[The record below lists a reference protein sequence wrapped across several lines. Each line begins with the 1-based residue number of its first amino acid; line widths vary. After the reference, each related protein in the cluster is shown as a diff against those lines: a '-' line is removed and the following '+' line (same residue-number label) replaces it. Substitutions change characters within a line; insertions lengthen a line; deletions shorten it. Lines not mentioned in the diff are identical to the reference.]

1 LNQFTFALII
11 CHEAAIRTEQVN
23 SVKKSLFFISDKLE
37 SYGPLFDTIK
47 SIAPFQTEVMPYQRF
62 LSEESK
68 ERFATLD
75 PSEVFFALENEFF
88 GYARKEINEYLR
100 TIFNRLFTNILLLFT
115 TADLVKDDDVILGK
129 KHCFYISGRQDST
142 ESANNLCVYV
152 IKLFNECVLSNR
164 LVDYITHSFNHIV
177 NSELLMKK
185 KEEIEILNRELEVKN
200 KTDSLT
206 SLYNRQAMF
215 EFLDRESKRTM
226 RDLWRIS
233 SFLKGEANA
242 QLLNYDPVYANEPVG
257 DLLDHVGVFT
267 VIMIDVD
274 HFKKV
279 NDTYGHLMGDEV
291 LKTIGTLLQD
301 RSIFRESDILG
312 RFGGEEFIGI
322 FPSTNVNN
330 ALGPAMRFVKNLK
343 EREFCPPGAGPFRVS
358 VSIGVSEYHATDV
371 SKEDVIHRA
380 DKALYWAKEHG
391 RDQIAVYE
399 KLY

>member
-1 LNQFTFALII
+1 M
-11 CHEAAIRTEQVN
+11 
-23 SVKKSLFFISDKLE
+23 KKNLFIVSDKLE
-37 SYGPLFDTIK
+37 AYEKLFDKIRAD
-47 SIAPFQTEVMPYQRF
+47 APFQTEVMSYQHF
-62 LSEESK
+62 LGEDFK
-68 ERFATLD
+68 ERCGKLD
-75 PSEVFFALENEFF
+75 PNDIFFAFEIGFF

-100 TIFNRLFTNILLLFT
+100 TIYNRLFTNTLLLIT
-115 TADLVKDDDVILGK
+115 SAELIKDDDVILGK
-129 KHCFYISGRQDST
+129 KHCFYVHENADRSELS
-142 ESANNLCVYV
+142 NNLILYV
-152 IKLFNECVLSNR
+152 IKLFNECVLGNR

-185 KEEIEILNRELEVKN
+185 KEEIEILNKELEVKN

-206 SLYNRQAMF
+206 CLYNRQAMF

-242 QLLNYDPVYANEPVG
+242 QLLNYDPRFENEPVG

-291 LKTIGTLLQD
+291 LKTIGALLQD
-301 RSIFRESDILG
+301 KSIFRESDVLG

-330 ALGPAMRFVKNLK
+330 ALGPAMRFVKCLK
-343 EREFCPPGAGPFRVS
+343 EKRFEPKGLEPFSIS
-358 VSIGVSEYHATDV
+358 VSIGVSEYHATDA

>member
-1 LNQFTFALII
+1 M
-11 CHEAAIRTEQVN
+11 
-23 SVKKSLFFISDKLE
+23 KKNLFIISDKLE
-37 SYGPLFDTIK
+37 NHTTLFETIK
-47 SIAPFQTEVMPYQRF
+47 AAAPFQTEILAYQHF
-62 LSEESK
+62 LHEDFK
-68 ERFATLD
+68 ERCAQFD
-75 PSEVFFALENEFF
+75 PADVFFCFEIEFF

-100 TIFNRLFTNILLLFT
+100 TIYNRLFTNILLLIT
-115 TADLVKDDDVILGK
+115 SSELVKDDDVILGK
-129 KHCFYISGRQDST
+129 KHCFYVHEDSNRADF
-142 ESANNLCVYV
+142 SNNFILYV

-177 NSELLMKK
+177 NSELLLKK
-185 KEEIEILNRELEVKN
+185 KEEIEILNKELEQKN

-206 SLYNRQAMF
+206 NLYNRQAMF

-242 QLLNYDPVYANEPVG
+242 QLLNYDSKYENEPVG

-274 HFKKV
+274 HFKKI

-291 LKTIGTLLQD
+291 LKTIGALLQD
-301 RSIFRESDILG
+301 KSIFRESDVLG

-330 ALGPAMRFVKNLK
+330 ALGPAMRFVKCLK
-343 EREFCPPGAGPFRVS
+343 EKEFQTEGLNPFGVT
-358 VSIGVSEYHATDV
+358 VSIGVSEYHATDAN
-371 SKEDVIHRA
+371 KEEVIHRA

>member
-1 LNQFTFALII
+1 MKKYLFII
-11 CHEAAIRTEQVN
+11 D
-23 SVKKSLFFISDKLE
+23 DKLE
-37 SYGPLFDTIK
+37 TYSSLFENIR
-47 SIAPFQTEVMPYQRF
+47 SVAPFQTEVMPYQRF
-62 LSEESK
+62 LSEEFK
-68 ERFATLD
+68 ERCSKLD
-75 PSEVFFALENEFF
+75 PADIFFGFETEFF
-88 GYARKEINEYLR
+88 GYSHKEISEYLR
-100 TIFNRLFTNILLLFT
+100 TIYNRLFTNILILIT
-115 TADLVKDDDVILGK
+115 TREMVKDDDVILGK
-129 KHCFYISGRQDST
+129 KHCYFISDTADVTQN
-142 ESANNLCVYV
+142 ANNFCLYV
-152 IKLFNECVLSNR
+152 IKLFNECVLSTR
-164 LVDYITHSFNHIV
+164 LGDYITHSFNHIV
-177 NSELLMKK
+177 NSELLLKK
-185 KEEIEILNRELEVKN
+185 KEEIEILNRELELKN

-233 SFLKGEANA
+233 SFLKGEAGTP
-242 QLLNYDPVYANEPVG
+242 LLNYDPKFENEPVG

-274 HFKKV
+274 HFKVV

-291 LKTIGTLLQD
+291 LKTIGLLLQD

-330 ALGPAMRFVKNLK
+330 ALGPAMRFVRSLK
-343 EREFCPPGAGPFRVS
+343 EKEFTPKGSAPFHVT
-358 VSIGVSEYHATDV
+358 VSIGVSEYHATDS

-380 DKALYWAKEHG
+380 DTALYWAKDHG

>member
-1 LNQFTFALII
+1 MKKFLFII
-11 CHEAAIRTEQVN
+11 N
-23 SVKKSLFFISDKLE
+23 DKLE
-37 SYGPLFDTIK
+37 DHDPLFK
-47 SIAPFQTEVMPYQRF
+47 AVQAVSPFQTEVMSYQRF
-62 LSEESK
+62 LSEEFK
-68 ERFATLD
+68 ERCAQLD
-75 PSEVFFALENEFF
+75 PADIFF
-88 GYARKEINEYLR
+88 GFETEFYGFAHKEINEYLR
-100 TIFNRLFTNILLLFT
+100 TIYNRLFTNILLIIT
-115 TADLVKDDDVILGK
+115 GGELVKDDDVILGK
-129 KHCFYISGRQDST
+129 KHCFYAGENGDVNQT
-142 ESANNLCVYV
+142 ANNLCLYI

-185 KEEIEILNRELEVKN
+185 KEEIEILNQELELKN

-233 SFLKGEANA
+233 SFLKGEASA
-242 QLLNYDPVYANEPVG
+242 QLLNYDSKYENEPVG

-279 NDTYGHLMGDEV
+279 NDTHGHLTGDEV
-291 LKTIGTLLQD
+291 LKTIGQLLQD
-301 RSIFRESDILG
+301 RSIFRESDVLG

-330 ALGPAMRFVKNLK
+330 ALGPAMRFVKCLK
-343 EREFCPPGAGPFRVS
+343 EKEFKPEGAAPFHVT
-358 VSIGVSEYHATDV
+358 VSIGVSEYHATDS

>member
-1 LNQFTFALII
+1 M
-11 CHEAAIRTEQVN
+11 
-23 SVKKSLFFISDKLE
+23 KKSLFIINDKLE
-37 SYGPLFDTIK
+37 SYDPLFEKIK
-47 SIAPFQTEVMPYQRF
+47 AEAPFETEIMPYRRF
-62 LSEESK
+62 LSEELK
-68 ERFATLD
+68 ERFAKLD
-75 PSEVFFALENEFF
+75 PNDIFFAFEAGLF
-88 GYARKEINEYLR
+88 GFEHREISEYLR
-100 TIFNRLFTNILLLFT
+100 TIYNRLFTNILLLI
-115 TADLVKDDDVILGK
+115 TAPELVKDDDVILGK
-129 KHCFYISGRQDST
+129 KHCFYVHGSDPAA
-142 ESANNLCVYV
+142 EHVNNFILYV

-164 LVDYITHSFNHIV
+164 LLDYITHSFNHIV
-177 NSELLMKK
+177 NSELLLKK
-185 KEEIEILNRELEVKN
+185 KEEIELLNRELELKN

-206 SLYNRQAMF
+206 NLYNRQAMF

-242 QLLNYDPVYANEPVG
+242 QLLTYDPRFGHEPVG

-267 VIMIDVD
+267 VMMIDVD
-274 HFKKV
+274 HFKRV

-291 LKTIGTLLQD
+291 LKTIGALLQD
-301 RSIFRESDILG
+301 KTIFRESDILG

-330 ALGPAMRFVKNLK
+330 ALGPAMRFVKCLK
-343 EREFCPPGAGPFRVS
+343 EKNFQTKGLEPFKVS
-358 VSIGVSEYHATDV
+358 VSIGISEYHATDA
-371 SKEDVIHRA
+371 SKEEVIHRA

>member
-1 LNQFTFALII
+1 M
-11 CHEAAIRTEQVN
+11 
-23 SVKKSLFFISDKLE
+23 KKSLFIVNDKLE
-37 SYGPLFDTIK
+37 NYADLFEKIRAD
-47 SIAPFQTEVMPYQRF
+47 APFQTEILTYQRF
-62 LSEESK
+62 LSEEFK
-68 ERFATLD
+68 ERCGKLD
-75 PSEVFFALENEFF
+75 PNDIFFAFEIEFF
-88 GYARKEINEYLR
+88 GFERKEINEYLR
-100 TIFNRLFTNILLLFT
+100 TIYNRLFTNLLLLIT
-115 TADLVKDDDVILGK
+115 TPELMKDDDVILGK
-129 KHCFYISGRQDST
+129 KHCFYIQPDAR
-142 ESANNLCVYV
+142 SAELSNNLILYV

-177 NSELLMKK
+177 NSELLLKK
-185 KEEIEILNRELEVKN
+185 KEEIEILNRELELKN

-206 SLYNRQAMF
+206 NLYNRQAMF

-233 SFLKGEANA
+233 SFLKGETNA
-242 QLLNYDPVYANEPVG
+242 QLLNYDAKYDNEPVG

-267 VIMIDVD
+267 VMMIDVD
-274 HFKKV
+274 HFKQV

-291 LKTIGTLLQD
+291 LKTIGALLQD
-301 RSIFRESDILG
+301 KTIFRESDVLG

-330 ALGPAMRFVKNLK
+330 ALGPAMRFVKCLK
-343 EREFCPPGAGPFRVS
+343 EKRFQGKGINSFGVT
-358 VSIGVSEYHATDV
+358 VSIGISEYHATDA
-371 SKEDVIHRA
+371 SKEEVIHRA

>member
-1 LNQFTFALII
+1 
-11 CHEAAIRTEQVN
+11 
-23 SVKKSLFFISDKLE
+23 VKKYLFIINDHLE
-37 SYGPLFDTIK
+37 AHSPLFDKIVAE
-47 SIAPFQTEVMPYQRF
+47 APFQTEIMPYQRF
-62 LSEESK
+62 LNEEFK
-68 ERFATLD
+68 ERCSTFD
-75 PSEVFFALENEFF
+75 PADLFFGFETGFY

-100 TIFNRLFTNILLLFT
+100 TIYNRLFTNILLLIT
-115 TADLVKDDDVILGK
+115 GQDLVKDDDVILGK
-129 KHCFYISGRQDST
+129 KHCFYINDGADVTQ
-142 ESANNLCVYV
+142 SANNFCLYV

-185 KEEIEILNRELEVKN
+185 KEEIEILNRELELKN

-233 SFLKGEANA
+233 SFLKGEASA
-242 QLLNYDPVYANEPVG
+242 QLLNYDPKYENEPVG

-274 HFKKV
+274 HFKQV

-291 LKTIGTLLQD
+291 LKTIGMLLQD
-301 RSIFRESDILG
+301 RSIFRESDVLG

-343 EREFCPPGAGPFRVS
+343 EKEFQPKGGAPFHVS
-358 VSIGVSEYHATDV
+358 VSIGVSEYHPTDS
-371 SKEDVIHRA
+371 SKEEVIHRA
-380 DKALYWAKEHG
+380 DTALYWAKDHG